1 MAESQIRQTAYKVW
15 IADLVNGE
23 YITPSGEWE
32 PSYIKIKDKKVSR
45 VNIIANVISKYQ
57 NEDSTYISLTI
68 DDGSENIQIKAWNED
83 AILLKE
89 VNIGDMI
96 LTVSRVRQY
105 NNNIYLVPEIVKK
118 LDKPE
123 WITLRKLELISE
135 YGERTQHEKP
145 IVETPQT
152 IQEDQPEL
160 IEEEVVEDVA
170 SQSKRQKLLNLIK
183 KNDNGDGVEI
193 NLVVE
198 EAGFEEQTTT
208 SLIQDLLKEGEIFEI
223 KPGRVKLIE

>member
-170 SQSKRQKLLNLIK
+170 SQSKRQKLLNLIE